1 MRAKITSVNM
11 QFAKKLHDDGYKNVE
26 IGKIMGISQ
35 HTIWVMKKHEW
46 DIYKYKDM
54 LRNLAKAKYTE
65 KKEKQPEDKKEKTQD
80 IELTIEEVQKILDHV
95 NNDQLIG
102 ILDLVVKELTYRQQE
117 DSPRGRFK

>member
-1 MRAKITSVNM
+1 M

-80 IELTIEEVQKILDHV
+80 IELTIEEVQKMISNTTDT
-95 NNDQLIG
+95 QLIH
-102 ILDLVVKELTYRQQE
+102 ILTLVTNEFTYRQ
-117 DSPRGRFK
+117 